1 MLDIIHK
8 SSHRFCISH
17 KAVNIYTTG
26 APNTQ
31 GLYKVGRSILS
42 YIQQNL
48 IEDFTDYL
56 FMLNYTKICYIFS
69 NNT

>member
-1 MLDIIHK
+1 MLNIIHK

-17 KAVNIYTTG
+17 KAVSICTMG
-26 APNTQ
+26 APSTQ
-31 GLYKVGRSILS
+31 GLYKVGGSFLS

-48 IEDFTDYL
+48 TEDFTDYL
-56 FMLNYTKICYIFS
+56 FMLNYTKLCYIFS